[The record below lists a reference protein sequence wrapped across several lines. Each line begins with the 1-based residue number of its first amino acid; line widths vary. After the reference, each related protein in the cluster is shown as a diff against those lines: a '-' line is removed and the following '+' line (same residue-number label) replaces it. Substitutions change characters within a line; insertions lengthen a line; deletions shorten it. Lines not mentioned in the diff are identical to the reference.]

1 MLFKAKKENLNP
13 MIQQLTSDTKIV
25 WNPAGTL
32 DGKLTTATGL
42 GAIVFASIITTSEFL
57 QS

>member
-1 MLFKAKKENLNP
+1 
-13 MIQQLTSDTKIV
+13 V

-32 DGKLTTATGL
+32 AGKLTTATGL
-42 GAIVFASIITTSEFL
+42 DAMVFASIITTSEFL

>member
-1 MLFKAKKENLNP
+1 MLFKAKKANLNP

-32 DGKLTTATGL
+32 AGKLTTATGL
-42 GAIVFASIITTSEFL
+42 DAIVFASIITTSEFL